1 MSDYVL
7 RGLGPP
13 HAKQRELL
21 DYILEPSDTVKKVDL
36 VCGRGFGKT
45 EFAIILSVMALAR
58 SQREVGL
65 FLEPDL
71 ARVRKVFLKKWFA
84 AVPPSLYTINRQDR
98 VITMKWGAQLFYAG
112 RNVTGASGTAAD
124 SQLGQDTT
132 FVISDEE
139 AVYCNPDFYVNTFNT
154 IRVPSPSRFYLTLST
169 PRVGRYREL
178 ITSKGHKVF
187 QGTSWDNPYT
197 GPEYVKGMMENMT
210 RSQIRRE
217 IYAEFISLEGR
228 IWPEFDAETEWPYGN
243 VWPGGY
249 DETQPWW
256 LFCDLGSATG
266 SFVVVQRKDPITSDG
281 RKLFE
286 GDVWV
291 AVADLCP
298 QSDGSA
304 ARAFSRLRDMYG
316 YPVSVTA
323 GADINTRGSGEG
335 KSIAYFAKQAFGDNI
350 TIKPVSER
358 NFDKQIQY
366 DRLSYVICDSSDR
379 RRFCVADPR
388 IDKKT
393 GKRAKYK
400 EIDQDSKRGVI
411 QVMEQD
417 EWPDLDKRVPSQF
430 LPKNKECMIQHCRDA
445 LLMGAVSTMAPPS
458 WGSKID
464 VAK

>member
-13 HAKQRELL
+13 HEKQKELL
-21 DYILEPSDTVKKVDL
+21 DYILSPSDTVKKVDL

-58 SQREVGL
+58 SPREVGL

-124 SQLGQDTT
+124 TQLGQDTT

-139 AVYCNPDFYVNTFNT
+139 AIYCNIDFYINTFNT
-154 IRVPSPSRFYLTLST
+154 IREQTPSAFYLTLST
-169 PRVGRYREL
+169 PRVGWYKEL
-178 ITSKGHKVF
+178 ITSPGHKMF
-187 QGTSWDNPYT
+187 TGTSWDNPYT
-197 GPEYVKGMMENMT
+197 GKAYVEGMMANMT
-210 RSQIRRE
+210 RAQIRRE
-217 IYAEFISLEGR
+217 IYAEFISLDGK
-228 IWPEFDAETEWPYGN
+228 IWPECDLETVWPYGN

-249 DETQPWW
+249 DPDQPYW
-256 LFCDLGSATG
+256 LFCDLGSATAA
-266 SFVVVQRKDPITSDG
+266 FVVLQRHDPITNDG
-281 RKLFE
+281 RRLFE

-291 AVADLCP
+291 AIADLCP

-304 ARAFSRLRDMYG
+304 TRAFARIRERYG
-316 YPVSVTA
+316 IPVSVTA
-323 GADINTRGSGEG
+323 GADINKRGGGEG
-335 KSIAYFAKQAFGDNI
+335 KTIAYFAKQAFGENI

-358 NFDKQIQY
+358 TFDKQVQY
-366 DRLSYVICDSSDR
+366 DQLSFAICDGSDN
-379 RRFCVADPR
+379 RRFAVADPR
-388 IDKKT
+388 VDPKT
-393 GKRAKYK
+393 KERAIYK
-400 EIDQDSKRGVI
+400 EIDPDSKRGVV

-417 EWPDLDKRVPSQF
+417 EWPDKDKRVPSQF
-430 LPKNKECMIQHCRDA
+430 LPKHKECMIQHCRDA